1 MKFIGNWWG
10 LSLSYGEA
18 SLEHDSAR
26 ACPVPERFLQDFLG
40 QHFAQCL
47 LRDLAMLCTKILS
60 PAQEQV
66 LTWNVSRPDK
76 NGKVVTNTDTAI

>member
-18 SLEHDSAR
+18 SLKHDSAR

-40 QHFAQCL
+40 QRFAQCL

-60 PAQEQV
+60 QSG
-66 LTWNVSRPDK
+66 SRTSLDLER
-76 NGKVVTNTDTAI
+76 VAV